1 MKYFYTQNIVYLR
14 LYSDYIECFSVC
26 CIRLT
31 KDVRMF
37 LLFKFSEILIFPC
50 NWSVGWKYLILSD

>member
-1 MKYFYTQNIVYLR
+1 MKRFYAGNIVYLC
-14 LYSDYIECFSVC
+14 LNSDYIECLSVC

-37 LLFKFSEILIFPC
+37 SHFKIAEILIFPSD
-50 NWSVGWKYLILSD
+50 WSVGWKYLILSD